1 MSYTGDAPIRCNDDE
16 LTAGIP
22 TPRPSPNRAYTHA
35 DKLRI
40 ISRLLD
46 AWGLCPTM
54 RLGQFLFVAALAGDE
69 HISQISDE
77 GLAVA
82 AEIWSEEYK

>member
-1 MSYTGDAPIRCNDDE
+1 MSYTGDVPIRANDDE

-46 AWGLCPTM
+46 AWGDVPTM
-54 RLGQFLFVAALAGDE
+54 RLGQLLYTAAIAGDE
-69 HISQISDE
+69 HITQISDE
-77 GLAVA
+77 GLARAV
-82 AEIWSEEYK
+82 ELWSEEYK